1 MTDEAIPRRPC
12 ARTFTLEDLHVRSD
26 GGGRVVEAYAAVWR
40 DASGKQITAEIRD
53 QDGHYNETLT
63 PTAFNRTIQHR
74 GLNFGVLFNHGMTID
89 GSPNPNGTMPVG
101 VPLDVHADDRG
112 VFTATR
118 YLDNPLADWTLDAIK
133 QGAIRAQSYSGL
145 FRKSSKTYPQG
156 RSALPLITRHEV
168 EMREYGPAVFAAFED
183 AVILGSRAELFMRTL
198 LATPPDKRLDWLQ
211 QFEFTT
217 PSDPVSSTDGTSDSE
232 PAVASTDDSHSH
244 SARSALRSHIRA
256 ERQRRGME

>member
-118 YLDNPLADWTLDAIK
+118 YLDNPLADH
-133 QGAIRAQSYSGL
+133 
-145 FRKSSKTYPQG
+145 G
-156 RSALPLITRHEV
+156 RW
-168 EMREYGPAVFAAFED
+168 MRS
-183 AVILGSRAELFMRTL
+183 SRAR
-198 LATPPDKRLDWLQ
+198 
-211 QFEFTT
+211 
-217 PSDPVSSTDGTSDSE
+217 
-232 PAVASTDDSHSH
+232 
-244 SARSALRSHIRA
+244 SARSPIRGCSA
-256 ERQRRGME
+256 SRPRRTRRVAPHCR